1 MSNTVNTAPRV
12 SDAVNTAL
20 RVDEPALDA
29 LRWESGPA
37 SPPVQRAPA
46 QPRRALGHAG
56 KTAPRA
62 VLAVPSRE
70 PFVRTCRAFATQ
82 VLSRWGVSGA
92 ARDSAVLVIDELA
105 VNAVQHGHADTTVVL
120 SRVGD
125 ILLIS
130 VTDSGAAVPHSRDG
144 TDSDEHGRGL
154 AIIDFLVEWTEVHHT
169 TAGRQVRAGLRL
181 QRDL

>member
-1 MSNTVNTAPRV
+1 M
-12 SDAVNTAL
+12 NTAL
-20 RVDEPALDA
+20 RVDESALDA

-37 SPPVQRAPA
+37 APPVQRAPA
-46 QPRRALGHAG
+46 RPWRTMDRAG

-92 ARDSAVLVIDELA
+92 AQDSAVLVIDELA

-130 VTDSGAAVPHSRDG
+130 VTDSGAAVPRSRDG

-154 AIIDFLVEWTEVHHT
+154 AIVECLAEWTEVHHS
-169 TAGRQVRAGLRL
+169 TAGRRVRAGLRL
-181 QRDL
+181 LDP

>member
-1 MSNTVNTAPRV
+1 MSASKEHEYWEAGEM
-12 SDAVNTAL
+12 SDTVNTAL
-20 RVDEPALDA
+20 RVDDSALDA
-29 LRWESGPA
+29 VRWESGRA

-46 QPRRALGHAG
+46 RPWRTVDHAG
-56 KTAPRA
+56 RTTPRA

-70 PFVRTCRAFATQ
+70 RFVRTCRDFATQ
-82 VLSRWGVSGA
+82 VLSRWGVSGT

-120 SRVGD
+120 SRAGD

-130 VTDSGAAVPHSRDG
+130 VADSGAAVPRSRDD

-154 AIIDFLVEWTEVHHT
+154 AIIDFLTEWTEVHHT
-169 TAGRQVRAGLRL
+169 TAGRRVRAALRL
-181 QRDL
+181 